1 VEDGS
6 PAEPAEGPWLP
17 AWFGCIFPALRQKL
31 KQAKT
36 PEERRRLAAELKR
49 IYRETGEA
57 LKQEKKNGNMTE
69 MDEDKIMRM
78 TGVLHRKVY
87 GEYNEFEEDGMSL
100 SDDMR
105 VIEKLHAEKAE
116 LEQSREEER
125 RLREEERQRTA
136 RNILR
141 LGLPVEQ
148 VAQCT
153 GLPQE
158 TVQALAAQL

>member
-1 VEDGS
+1 
-6 PAEPAEGPWLP
+6 
-17 AWFGCIFPALRQKL
+17 
-31 KQAKT
+31 
-36 PEERRRLAAELKR
+36 
-49 IYRETGEA
+49 
-57 LKQEKKNGNMTE
+57 MTE
-69 MDEDKIMRM
+69 MDEDKIVRI

-87 GEYNEFEEDGMSL
+87 GGYNEFEEDTMSL

-116 LEQSREEER
+116 IERSREEERRFREEAVSRMAELEQSREEAVFRVAE
-125 RLREEERQRTA
+125 LEQSREEDRQRTA

-148 VAQCT
+148 AAQAT
-153 GLPQE
+153 GLPLE